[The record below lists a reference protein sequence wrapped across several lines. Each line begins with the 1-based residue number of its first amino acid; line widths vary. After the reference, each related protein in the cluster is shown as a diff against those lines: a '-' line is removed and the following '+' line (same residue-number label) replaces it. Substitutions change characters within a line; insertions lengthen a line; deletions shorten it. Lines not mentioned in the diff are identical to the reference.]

1 MNSSTERLKRRAINL
16 QKGSAPSPLG
26 AYSHAIVAGGFVFV
40 SGQGARDA
48 TTGKEAGVVLDG
60 AGEVASYD
68 IAVQTTAVIENLK
81 TVLTACRCNLE
92 SLVDVTVF
100 LKDMADFA
108 QYNEVYAR
116 YFSFAGAPART
127 TVQVA
132 DLPGNNFI
140 EIKATA
146 YLNHDEDEK

>member
-1 MNSSTERLKRRAINL
+1 
-16 QKGSAPSPLG
+16 
-26 AYSHAIVAGGFVFV
+26 VAGDFVFI

-48 TTGKEAGVVLDG
+48 STGKESGVILDDDG
-60 AGEVASYD
+60 KVVSYD
-68 IAVQTTAVIENLK
+68 ITVMTIAVIENLK
-81 TVLTACRCNLE
+81 TVLAACGCDLE

-100 LKDMADFA
+100 LKDMKDFA
-108 QYNEVYAR
+108 KYNEVYAR

-132 DLPGNNFI
+132 DLPGDNFI

-146 YLNHDEDEK
+146 YLNRNEDEK